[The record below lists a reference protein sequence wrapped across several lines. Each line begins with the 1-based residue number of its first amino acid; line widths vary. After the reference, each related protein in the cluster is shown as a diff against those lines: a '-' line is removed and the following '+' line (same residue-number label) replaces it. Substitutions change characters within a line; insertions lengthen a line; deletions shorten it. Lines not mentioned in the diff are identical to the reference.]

1 MVDLLGVCVYILVTV
16 TKIQGWIMPIFD
28 VRFVVDGRVYDMTV
42 TADDAD
48 DAFHEAAALYRI
60 EEGDVLNV
68 LNFELIDVREV

>member
-1 MVDLLGVCVYILVTV
+1 
-16 TKIQGWIMPIFD
+16 MPIFD